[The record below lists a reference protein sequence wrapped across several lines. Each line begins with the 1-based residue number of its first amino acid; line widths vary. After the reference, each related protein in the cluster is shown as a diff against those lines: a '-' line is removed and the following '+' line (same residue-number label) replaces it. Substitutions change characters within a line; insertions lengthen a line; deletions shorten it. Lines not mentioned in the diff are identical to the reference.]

1 MAELP
6 RDLPGE
12 ALEAWL
18 ATTPE
23 DAIDPGQ
30 PIIDPHHHLWDR
42 RPRPNLPAGSR
53 QHLRYL
59 ADDLIED
66 IRGGG
71 HDVFDT
77 VFIECIAMYREE
89 RSALRSVGE
98 TEFVQG
104 VHAMAASGLYGAGVR
119 CCGAIISFVDLT
131 QGSAAGEILDAHIAA
146 GRNFRGI
153 RHAHGWHESPDMPDS
168 HHPTRGTPRLLAD
181 ADFRAG
187 FAELNRRGLVFDC
200 WGYHGQLD
208 EVADLAAAYPSTP
221 IVLDH
226 IGGPIAKGPYEG
238 KRTTTLFDEW
248 RAAIE
253 RVAKQPNVIAK
264 VGGCGMVT
272 YGFGYEQA
280 DQAPSSAQ
288 MAADW
293 RPYFEHV
300 IECFSP
306 ARSMFESNFPVDK
319 LSCSY
324 TNLWN
329 ACKLIAGDLSL
340 TDEERNDLFYGTAA
354 RTYKIALSDERNA
367 AISAPANG

>member
-6 RDLPGE
+6 RDQPGE
-12 ALEAWL
+12 ALKAWL
-18 ATTPE
+18 DTTPE
-23 DAIDPGQ
+23 DALDPGQ

-42 RPRPNLPAGSR
+42 RPRPDLPAGSR

-77 VFIECIAMYREE
+77 VFIECVAMYREGDAPD
-89 RSALRSVGE
+89 RVVGE

-104 VHAMAASGLYGAGVR
+104 VNAMSASGLYGEGVR

-131 QGSAAGEILDAHIAA
+131 TPTAGAVLEAHMAA

-153 RHAHGWHESPDMPDS
+153 RHAHGWHESPDMPPS

-181 ADFRAG
+181 PAFRAG
-187 FAELNRRGLVFDC
+187 FAELDRLGLVFDC

-208 EVADLAAAYPSTP
+208 EVADLAAAFPSTT

-226 IGGPIAKGPYEG
+226 IGGPIARGPYEG
-238 KRTTTLFDEW
+238 QRTGVLFDEW
-248 RAAIE
+248 RRGIE
-253 RVAKQPNVIAK
+253 RVATAPNIVAK

-272 YGFGYEQA
+272 YGFGYELA
-280 DQAPSSAQ
+280 ERAPSSEQ
-288 MAADW
+288 MAEDW

-300 IECFSP
+300 IECFGP
-306 ARSMFESNFPVDK
+306 ARAMFESNFPGDK
-319 LSCSY
+319 TSCSY
-324 TNLWN
+324 TNPWN
-329 ACKLIAGDLSL
+329 ACKRIADGRSLS
-340 TDEERNDLFYGTAA
+340 DVDKNDLFFGTAA
-354 RTYKIALSDERNA
+354 RSYKIALNDAKNA
-367 AISAPANG
+367 VISSPSEG